1 MIVTSLKEKLDKF
14 EFILTL
20 TYLAIIVITELL
32 LIFKAIGKNDNIL
45 LFAMGSIPLLYII
58 ISIIKFDKNH
68 KIISSLTII
77 LLMYFIYK
85 YTNAILNFV
94 NTTFENDLIRRL
106 QFNSVT
112 INILYSVLTFTLA
125 PLFVKASEYIKTA
138 QEEDEEK

>member
-1 MIVTSLKEKLDKF
+1 MTSLKEKLDKF
-14 EFILTL
+14 EFMLTL
-20 TYLAIIVITELL
+20 IYLAIIVISELL
-32 LIFKAIGKNDNIL
+32 LIFKVIGENDNIL
-45 LFAMGSIPLLYII
+45 LFAMGSIPLFYII

-85 YTNAILNFV
+85 YTNAILNFI

-112 INILYSVLTFTLA
+112 INILYAVLTFILA
-125 PLFVKASEYIKTA
+125 PLFVKASEYIKTV